1 LRLARELVDR
11 NPAAPVEPDLRRGVS
26 TAYYALFH
34 LLVGEA
40 TTRLVAIAAL
50 QPRVVRSFNHK
61 IMRFV
66 CQDHAKL
73 TPNPAGQ
80 LVMSGQTVPQGIQD
94 IAEDFLA
101 LQQAR
106 ALADYDTAA
115 TITQANAQIE
125 VKRAEDAFQDW
136 AAVQADPAAAT
147 FLAELLCRGIPKR

>member
-1 LRLARELVDR
+1 AMPLPQELLALARELVDR
-11 NPAAPVEPDLRRGVS
+11 NPAAPLQGDLRRGVS

-34 LLVGEA
+34 LLVQEA

-50 QPRVVRSFNHK
+50 QPRIALAFDHK

-66 CQDHAKL
+66 CQDYVKPS
-73 TPNPAGQ
+73 PNPAGQ
-80 LVMSGQTVPQGIQD
+80 LLMSGQTVPQELQA
-94 IAEDFLA
+94 IALSFIA

-115 TITQANAQIE
+115 TITQADAQFE

-136 AAVQADPAAAT
+136 AAVQADP
-147 FLAELLCRGIPKR
+147 